1 MNNQPKKG
9 GKSEK
14 KAAFS
19 PVNKPVAG
27 NDSAKGKRGRPKSSP
42 HDSATQN
49 RLRVQRYRDA
59 KKEGEE
65 VAVEV
70 YLPKAWHHWLTDVKA
85 ANMREVAV
93 EAFALWLKKNGYPAD
108 VTAKP
113 NSLNDA

>member
-14 KAAFS
+14 NAAFS
-19 PVNKPVAG
+19 PVAVPVAE
-27 NDSAKGKRGRPKSSP
+27 NDPAKGKRGRPKSSP

-65 VAVEV
+65 VPVEI
-70 YLPKAWHHWLTDVKA
+70 YLPKAWHHWLTDVKT